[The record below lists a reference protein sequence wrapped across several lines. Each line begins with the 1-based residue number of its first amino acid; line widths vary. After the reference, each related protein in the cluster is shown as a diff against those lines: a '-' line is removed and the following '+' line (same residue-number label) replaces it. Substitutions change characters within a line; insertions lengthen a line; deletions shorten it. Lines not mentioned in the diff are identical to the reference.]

1 MHSVWLKYKGMQI
14 YYVYRQVNNKEE
26 NVLGTESTVGS
37 KCHSYLRAGAESLT
51 GGEDGARL
59 IGRVE
64 LGLT

>member
-1 MHSVWLKYKGMQI
+1 MQI
-14 YYVYRQVNNKEE
+14 CYVCRQVNSKEE
-26 NVLGTESTVGS
+26 SALCTESAVGIE
-37 KCHSYLRAGAESLT
+37 CHSHLRAGAESLT

>member
-1 MHSVWLKYKGMQI
+1 MQI
-14 YYVYRQVNNKEE
+14 CYVCRQVNNKEE
-26 NVLGTESTVGS
+26 SALCTESAVGIE
-37 KCHSYLRAGAESLT
+37 CHSHLRAGAESLT

>member
-1 MHSVWLKYKGMQI
+1 MQI
-14 YYVYRQVNNKEE
+14 YYVYRQVNNEEE
-26 NVLGTESTVGS
+26 NALGTESAVGS